1 MTGVARIL
9 IGAAV
14 LSGIALSA
22 VFPTQA
28 QMLISEQEAA
38 LPAAADTSLTLRG
51 VTRGPKVQI
60 ISPAQEVA
68 VKSPFNLKLKFE
80 SFGGAK
86 IDPASVKAT
95 YLKSPSV
102 DLTQRMQKFI
112 KDNGIEMDKAEVP
125 PGEHVIALQIKD
137 TEGRAASVNFK
148 INVAK

>member
-9 IGAAV
+9 IVAV
-14 LSGIALSA
+14 ALSGIAA
-22 VFPTQA
+22 VFPASA

-38 LPAAADTSLTLRG
+38 LPAAADTKLTLRG
-51 VTRGPKVQI
+51 VTRGPKVQV
-60 ISPAQEVA
+60 ISPAQEAA

-112 KDNGIEMDKAEVP
+112 KDSGIEMERAEVP
-125 PGEHVIALQIKD
+125 PGEHVIAVQLKD
-137 TEGRAASVNFK
+137 TEGRAASMNFK

>member
-1 MTGVARIL
+1 MTGVARVL
-9 IGAAV
+9 LAAVV
-14 LSGIALSA
+14 LSGISA
-22 VFPTQA
+22 VVPADA

-38 LPAAADTSLTLRG
+38 LPAAADTKLTLRG
-51 VTRGPKVQI
+51 VTRGPKVQV
-60 ISPAQEVA
+60 ISPAQEAA

-102 DLTQRMQKFI
+102 DLTQRMQKYI
-112 KDNGIEMDKAEVP
+112 KDSGIEMEKAEVP
-125 PGEHVIALQIKD
+125 PGEHVIAVQLKD
-137 TEGRAASVNFK
+137 TEGRAASVNLK

>member
-1 MTGVARIL
+1 MTGVARVL
-9 IGAAV
+9 LAAV
-14 LSGIALSA
+14 FLSGISA
-22 VFPTQA
+22 VVPADA

-38 LPAAADTSLTLRG
+38 LPAAADTKLTLRG
-51 VTRGPKVQI
+51 VTRGPKVQV
-60 ISPAQEVA
+60 ISPAQEAA

-95 YLKSPSV
+95 YLKTPSV

-112 KDNGIEMDKAEVP
+112 KDSGIEMEKAEVP
-125 PGEHVIALQIKD
+125 PGEHVIAVQLKD
-137 TEGRAASVNFK
+137 TEGRAASVNLK

>member
-1 MTGVARIL
+1 MTGFATIL
-9 IGAAV
+9 IAAGA
-14 LSGIALSA
+14 LSGLAA
-22 VFPTQA
+22 VFPASA

-38 LPAAADTSLTLRG
+38 LPAAADTKLTLRG
-51 VTRGPKVQI
+51 VTRGPKVQV
-60 ISPAQEVA
+60 ISPAQEAA

-112 KDNGIEMDKAEVP
+112 KDNGIEMEKAEVP
-125 PGEHVIALQIKD
+125 PGEHVIAVQLKD
-137 TEGRAASVNFK
+137 TEGRAVSMNFK

>member
-1 MTGVARIL
+1 MTGLARIFA
-9 IGAAV
+9 AAV
-14 LSGIALSA
+14 FLSGISA
-22 VFPTQA
+22 ACPATA

-38 LPAAADTSLTLRG
+38 LPAAADTKLTLRG
-51 VTRGPKVQI
+51 VTRGPKVQV
-60 ISPAQEVA
+60 ISPAQEA
-68 VKSPFNLKLKFE
+68 SVKSPFNLKLKFE

-112 KDNGIEMDKAEVP
+112 KDSGIDMEKAEVP
-125 PGEHVIALQIKD
+125 PGEHVIAVQLKD
-137 TEGRAASVNFK
+137 TEGRAASVNLK

>member
-1 MTGVARIL
+1 
-9 IGAAV
+9 
-14 LSGIALSA
+14 
-22 VFPTQA
+22 
-28 QMLISEQEAA
+28 MLISEQEAA
-38 LPAAADTSLTLRG
+38 LPAAADTKLTLRG
-51 VTRGPKVQI
+51 VTRGPKVQV
-60 ISPAQEVA
+60 ISPAQEAA

-112 KDNGIEMDKAEVP
+112 KDNGIEMEKAEVP
-125 PGEHVIALQIKD
+125 PGEHVIAVQIKD
-137 TEGRAASVNFK
+137 TEGRGASMNFK